1 MRARWLGWAAP
12 LVLLAAAPAQAETY
26 TDEKLGFSVNIP
38 EGWRAIPIS
47 GEEAYIVAKW
57 QSEREYVDKEGWS
70 FRPELKVVLFDPKA
84 KKTAEV
90 HKEGD
95 VNILDI
101 KNPYK
106 TYKDWI
112 KSDASGGRYISKE
125 EPVTVNG
132 VQATWFEVAY
142 EKLTVPRH
150 GLAYVYHAA
159 DIDYC
164 LTTEVLE
171 QHWAK
176 QSPALMRIMKS
187 FKIFPRK
194 GTVKREVTDG
204 SDVVI
209 RTDLSKET
217 PEERYKRRQAEFE
230 KRVRLASERLTEGW
244 TVKRSKNYVAVSHCD
259 AKYTQSILDLAEA
272 VREWADENL
281 GFYGTGIA
289 GSEMIRICKDYD
301 EERAITD
308 LSSRSGSWSSEI
320 TISKASMWGTGEVAY
335 SIFDRWLDDKN
346 PRLAYSKPPWLSNGL
361 NEWIRTAYLKG
372 NKLVFKTDGDLYL
385 TLKQAAKANTLIPP
399 QEMMQMTFDEMFKR
413 SEGGGIIIGGS
424 GQAHSPWAQ
433 ASGFVRFLLDG
444 PGKSNARTKE
454 LLKNYVTELDAFL
467 KADEEKKKA
476 SGSAPKE
483 AKTEEEED
491 EQFKKQESYWK
502 DHQKDLLK
510 GVFER
515 VFKGW
520 TDDDWAAVE
529 KAYKAYAN

>member
-1 MRARWLGWAAP
+1 ML
-12 LVLLAAAPAQAETY
+12 LLAAAPVEAETF
-26 TDEKLGFSVNIP
+26 TDEKLGFSVNVP
-38 EGWRAIPIS
+38 EGWRSIPIS

-70 FRPELKVVLFDPKA
+70 FRPELKVVLFDPKG
-84 KKTAEV
+84 KKTAELS
-90 HKEGD
+90 KEGD

-176 QSPALMRIMKS
+176 QSPPLFKVMKS

-194 GTVKREVTDG
+194 GTVKREVTDA
-204 SDVVI
+204 SDVIV
-209 RTDLSKET
+209 RGDFSKET
-217 PEERYKRRQAEFE
+217 PEDRYKRRQADFE

-244 TVKRSKNYVAVSHCD
+244 TVKRSKNYVALSHCD
-259 AKYTQSILDLAEA
+259 AKYTQSMLDMAEA

-281 GFYGTGIA
+281 GFYGNGIA
-289 GSEMIRICKDYD
+289 GSEMIRICKDSD

-308 LSSRSGSWSSEI
+308 LSSRSGGWSSEI
-320 TISKASMWGTGEVAY
+320 TISKNEGPWGFGYFADR
-335 SIFDRWLDDKN
+335 IFDRWLDDKN

-361 NEWIRTAYLKG
+361 SEWIRTAYLKG

-385 TLKQAAKANTLIPP
+385 TLKQAAKANSLISPR
-399 QEMMQMTFDEMFKR
+399 EMLQLSNDEMYKR
-413 SEGGGIIIGGS
+413 SEGGGVIIGGA
-424 GQAHSPWAQ
+424 GQAHSPYAQ

-467 KADEEKKKA
+467 KGEEEKKKS
-476 SGSAPKE
+476 SGSDFKAP
-483 AKTEEEED
+483 KTEEEED
-491 EQFKKQESYWK
+491 EQFKKQETYWK

-510 GVFER
+510 GVFDR
-515 VFKGW
+515 VFKDW
-520 TDDDWAAVE
+520 TEADWTAVE
-529 KAYKAYAN
+529 KAYKAYAS